1 MYVRVLKNDLADVS
15 KIEFIQNQSIIY
27 DLAQR
32 FATVLEQNISYLLQQ
47 PFSNLPESLVN
58 ELTEI
63 VEELKK
69 KQEFVR
75 QQLIEDAANKNIP
88 ATYTL
93 ELLAAQRWLEHL
105 IVHCSRV
112 AILLSD
118 TTHILVDDE
127 VELAH

>member
-1 MYVRVLKNDLADVS
+1 MLCQAKCFVRNVS
-15 KIEFIQNQSIIY
+15 KIEFVQNQSIIY

-93 ELLAAQRWLEHL
+93 ELLAAAKMVGTSYGSL
-105 IVHCSRV
+105 
-112 AILLSD
+112 
-118 TTHILVDDE
+118 
-127 VELAH
+127 

>member
-1 MYVRVLKNDLADVS
+1 M
-15 KIEFIQNQSIIY
+15 
-27 DLAQR
+27 
-32 FATVLEQNISYLLQQ
+32 EQNISYLLQQ

-69 KQEFVR
+69 KQEYVR

-93 ELLAAQRWLEHL
+93 EPLAAQRWLEHL

-118 TTHILVDDE
+118 TTQILVDDE